1 VFDVFAHV
9 VLTLWDVRLDDY
21 AICFWMPS
29 RGCLDDRLQMVTV
42 SRNSTVCN
50 GVEGKLEVVDKRL
63 AGGEWLK

>member
-1 VFDVFAHV
+1 
-9 VLTLWDVRLDDY
+9 
-21 AICFWMPS
+21 MPS

-50 GVEGKLEVVDKRL
+50 GVEGKLEVVDWQI